1 MTTDKRKQQL
11 REAQQRH
18 REKNKEKKKGYRRIE
33 TPPLLIEKVK
43 QMIKGDKE

>member
-18 REKNKEKKKGYRRIE
+18 RERNTKVGWLRIWI
-33 TPPLLIEKVK
+33 PPHLIEKVK
-43 QMIKGDKE
+43 QMIKGEK